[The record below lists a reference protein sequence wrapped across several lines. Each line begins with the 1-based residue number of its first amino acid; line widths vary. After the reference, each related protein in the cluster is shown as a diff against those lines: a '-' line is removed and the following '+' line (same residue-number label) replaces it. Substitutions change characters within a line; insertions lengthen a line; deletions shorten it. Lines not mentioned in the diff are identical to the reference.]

1 MNSNSDLS
9 YGEIRAITFDC
20 YGTIIDWD
28 AGIRQAL
35 GQLPELANADL
46 DRLLADR
53 ERLEYDLLNEA
64 YRPYG
69 EVLGAS
75 MQRAAALQGVQVSEP
90 SRAQFAAS
98 MGTWP
103 AFPDSARALSRLAT
117 CFRLAL
123 LSNVETAT
131 LGQSIAPLG
140 IQFEHLI
147 SAESVRS
154 YKPAPAHFEAALKH
168 LALEPHEI
176 LHVAGSLYHD
186 IRPAQ
191 AAGWPH
197 SWINRRDDPIPK
209 GLNANRV
216 FPDLQ
221 SLCAPLTGLD
231 PA

>member
-1 MNSNSDLS
+1 MKNPKSDAWDPS
-9 YGEIRAITFDC
+9 IRALTFDC

-28 AGIRQAL
+28 GGIRQAL
-35 GQLPELANADL
+35 GQLPELASADL

-75 MQRAAALQGVQVSEP
+75 MQRAAALQGIQVSES

-103 AFPDSARALSRLAT
+103 AFPDSARALSHLAT
-117 CFRLAL
+117 RFRLAL
-123 LSNVETAT
+123 LSNVETET
-131 LGQSIAPLG
+131 LEQSIAPLG

-154 YKPAPAHFEAALKH
+154 YKPGPAHFAAALER

-197 SWINRRDDPIPK
+197 AWINRRSDPIPE
-209 GLNANRV
+209 GIDPTRV

-221 SLCAPLTGLD
+221 SLGASLVDVG
-231 PA
+231 